1 MLPASLPVRTMKIL
15 LPEKIPQLFI
25 NEAKANF
32 DTSGKLVETLCY
44 FFGHV
49 ETNQENDKENHIIDV
64 LLLPKQKGTASYVT
78 DNGK

>member
-1 MLPASLPVRTMKIL
+1 MLPVSLPVGKMKVL
-15 LPEKIPQLFI
+15 LPAEILQHFI
-25 NEAKANF
+25 NEARANF

-49 ETNQENDKENHIIDV
+49 ETSQENERENHIIDG
-64 LLLPKQKGTASYVT
+64 LLFPKQKGTASYVT